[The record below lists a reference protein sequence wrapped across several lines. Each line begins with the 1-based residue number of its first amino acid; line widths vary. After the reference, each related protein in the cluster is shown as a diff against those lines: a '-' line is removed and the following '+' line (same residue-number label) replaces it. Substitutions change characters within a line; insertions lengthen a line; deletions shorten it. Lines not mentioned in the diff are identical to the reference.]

1 MYFPF
6 AFCLLIRIFAET
18 NCPIMK
24 RYGIL
29 FVMVLLLVVAGCSSL
44 TSAEKAE
51 RQAAQQRAVAEAL
64 DSRHYRVGVRTMIPT
79 RGMARQVSYGYSVEV
94 KGDTLVSYLPYFGR
108 AYSVPYGGGKG
119 LNFTAPISE
128 YKAEKDNK
136 GRMQITMLVNNE
148 EDNLTYVLLVFDN
161 GQASIDVRARERE
174 PISYSGELTLD
185 E

>member
-1 MYFPF
+1 
-6 AFCLLIRIFAET
+6 
-18 NCPIMK
+18 
-24 RYGIL
+24 
-29 FVMVLLLVVAGCSSL
+29 MVLLLVVEWWSRL
-44 TSAEKAE
+44 KRAEKAE
-51 RQAAQQRAVAEAL
+51 RQAEHKRAVGEEL
-64 DSRHYRVGVRTMIPT
+64 DSVT
-79 RGMARQVSYGYSVEV
+79 VS
-94 KGDTLVSYLPYFGR
+94 GDSIISYLPFFGR